1 MMTLKFT
8 FRNLKVFFRDITNV
22 FFSIL
27 AVCIVIGIYVL
38 FLGDIW
44 IDIAARNIENGKEVM
59 DSWVMA
65 GALAIIP
72 VTSCLGAFSAM
83 VDDKVRKIEKDFTC
97 SPLQRRHISGGYIL
111 SSYLVGVLMS
121 LIALF
126 IAELY
131 IVNNGGE
138 LLSLT
143 AALQVVGMILYS
155 AAFSTVALYFILSFF
170 RSQGAFLTISVVV
183 GVLIGFFTGCYVPVG
198 LLPEGVQNLVKY
210 FPPSHASTVI
220 RQIMME
226 GPMIAGFKDEG
237 SREWFEEFMGVTYKM
252 DGEFITVT
260 DSLLFIG
267 ISLLVFLVLVAVKEY
282 ITRKKR

>member
-1 MMTLKFT
+1 MTLKFT

-44 IDIAARNIENGKEVM
+44 IDIAARNIENGKELM

-65 GALAIIP
+65 GSLAIIP

-83 VDDKVRKIEKDFTC
+83 VDDKVRRIEKDLIC
-97 SPLQRRHISGGYIL
+97 SPLKKRHITGGYIL
-111 SSYLVGVLMS
+111 SSYLVGVMMS
-121 LIALF
+121 LFALF
-126 IAELY
+126 VAELY
-131 IVNNGGE
+131 IVNNGGQ
-138 LLSLT
+138 LLSLPSL
-143 AALQVVGMILYS
+143 LQVVGMIMYS
-155 AAFSTVALYFILSFF
+155 ALFSTVALYFILSFF

-198 LLPEGVQNLVKY
+198 LLPEGVQGLVKY
-210 FPPSHASTVI
+210 FPPSHASSVI

-226 GPMIAGFKDEG
+226 TPLNNGFSDEG
-237 SREWFEEFMGVTYKM
+237 SREWFEEFMGVTYKI

-267 ISLLVFLVLVAVKEY
+267 AALLVFLAAVAVKE
-282 ITRKKR
+282 IVTRRRK